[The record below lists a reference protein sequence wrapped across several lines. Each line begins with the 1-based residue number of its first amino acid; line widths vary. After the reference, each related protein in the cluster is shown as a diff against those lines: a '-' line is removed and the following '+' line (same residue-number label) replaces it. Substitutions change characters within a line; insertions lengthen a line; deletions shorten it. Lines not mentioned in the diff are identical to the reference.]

1 MTAIRRVTDI
11 PGPKSRAILE
21 RRANAVTKALG
32 RSTDVVIDRAEGA
45 LVHDVDGNTLIDLA
59 GGIGMLAVGHCPPSV
74 VKAIQDQAARLI
86 NPCALIATF
95 EPYVALCE
103 LLNEITPGTFPKKT
117 LFANSGAESV
127 ENAIHLSRKYTG
139 RGAHRWKDGAR

>member
-11 PGPKSRAILE
+11 PGPKSRALLE
-21 RRANAVTKALG
+21 RRVAAVTTALG

-74 VKAIQDQAARLI
+74 VAAIQAQAARLI
-86 NPCALIATF
+86 HPCAIVATY
-95 EPYVALCE
+95 EPYVAVCE
-103 LLNEITPGTFPKKT
+103 LLNEITPGTFAKKT
-117 LFANSGAESV
+117 LLANAGAE
-127 ENAIHLSRKYTG
+127 
-139 RGAHRWKDGAR
+139 